1 MKNILA
7 LIQILISTVLIILIL
22 LQAKGTGLGN
32 VFGGGGET
40 FRSKRGM
47 EKILYSFTLVLCVL
61 FLISSL
67 LGVIIK

>member
-7 LIQILISTVLIILIL
+7 LIQILISTLLIILII

-67 LGVIIK
+67 LGVIVK

>member
-7 LIQILISTVLIILIL
+7 FVQILISIVLIISIL

-67 LGVIIK
+67 LGVIVK

>member
-1 MKNILA
+1 MKNILSFV
-7 LIQILISTVLIILIL
+7 QILISIVLIISIL

-47 EKILYSFTLVLCVL
+47 EKILYTFTIVLCVL

-67 LGVIIK
+67 LGVIVK